1 MISADFIHAHCPRIV
16 NMTVTPARSP
26 SLSELP
32 GRYLEEPASQG
43 PFKVARKPV
52 PESAFAPKP
61 ISHEDRTRQQMAAGR
76 QMQSQVLQT
85 LGVPRGSRPANK
97 MDGPPSVAPSA
108 TAYSSQGGPAYAGN
122 RPSGRR
128 KPLDEVIP
136 RKNWAITPEKYK
148 ALPQD
153 PNDPRVLFHAAF
165 YGSGPKTLQPP
176 LNPQARGPMRTA
188 SGVST
193 QTYPPRTMPAP
204 PLSPNN
210 GFPVLRN
217 ARSWQAPP
225 HAAPYSGAPVDNVP
239 PPRPP
244 KEALESEAPPH
255 QSLPPPG
262 SSNEPPPLPPRPWK
276 K

>member
-1 MISADFIHAHCPRIV
+1 
-16 NMTVTPARSP
+16 MTVTRARSP

-32 GRYLEEPASQG
+32 GRYPAEPE
-43 PFKVARKPV
+43 FKIARKPV
-52 PESAFAPKP
+52 GSGGPTPAREPVSP
-61 ISHEDRTRQQMAAGR
+61 EDRTQQQMAAGR
-76 QMQSQVLQT
+76 QMQRQVLQT
-85 LGVPRGSRPANK
+85 LGVPRGSSPANK

-122 RPSGRR
+122 RPPGRR

-165 YGSGPKTLQPP
+165 YGSGPQTLQPP

-239 PPRPP
+239 PPLPPKEPIKPEEPPPRPP
-244 KEALESEAPPH
+244 KEPIKPKG
-255 QSLPPPG
+255 P
-262 SSNEPPPLPPRPWK
+262 PPPLPPRNANR
-276 K
+276 